1 MQLETGTEQEDA
13 GISRTNR
20 VQAFSGFPDLV
31 LPPDKQKTAERADTL
46 VDGPFDI
53 VCVCLFYPMLE
64 SVASGVLV

>member
-20 VQAFSGFPDLV
+20 VHAFLYKSDST
-31 LPPDKQKTAERADTL
+31 LPPDKQKTAERAGTL
-46 VDGPFDI
+46 VDGPFEI
-53 VCVCLFYPMLE
+53 VCVSLFYPMPE